1 DYYCVAWDNS
11 LYSGLF

>member
-1 DYYCVAWDNS
+1 DYYCAPWDNS